1 MKHRKFQ
8 PRLEALENRWAPALL
23 IQLDGSGNLTGIF
36 GVPDGVVDL
45 VFTADDEVNVVEDGN
60 DLGTYAV
67 SGNVNVF
74 LGNNILTDA
83 DSVVNVDFATN
94 AATMSGSLR
103 IQAGNA
109 INGYDVNVTGDGA
122 LGTVEIAGNLTVVT
136 GNGAENINVTDME
149 VGGNTSIDVNVEF
162 SPAPVGCSV
171 VFDNSTV
178 EGNTYV
184 ADAIDV
190 QSIGSTFEGNFTYV
204 QSFGQD
210 SIVAMDAA
218 STIEGSGSFTYGA
231 GDDCLELAAT
241 VLGNVF
247 ARMGSGQN
255 DWNLTLG
262 APANIL
268 GSLTY
273 VGGSGIDD
281 LFLDGFVGGNVTF
294 TGKGGV
300 DAVEFG
306 SEVALTVLGSNIT
319 LVMGNGDDTFTNVD
333 LTAPGARLT
342 FLGGNGD
349 DTVDWSASIPAVAS
363 AYLDGGFGTNTCD
376 LTGGVIAFPFTKRNF
391 A

>member
-1 MKHRKFQ
+1 
-8 PRLEALENRWAPALL
+8 
-23 IQLDGSGNLTGIF
+23 
-36 GVPDGVVDL
+36 
-45 VFTADDEVNVVEDGN
+45 
-60 DLGTYAV
+60 
-67 SGNVNVF
+67 
-74 LGNNILTDA
+74 
-83 DSVVNVDFATN
+83 
-94 AATMSGSLR
+94 
-103 IQAGNA
+103 
-109 INGYDVNVTGDGA
+109 
-122 LGTVEIAGNLTVVT
+122 
-136 GNGAENINVTDME
+136 
-149 VGGNTSIDVNVEF
+149 
-162 SPAPVGCSV
+162 
-171 VFDNSTV
+171 
-178 EGNTYV
+178 
-184 ADAIDV
+184 
-190 QSIGSTFEGNFTYV
+190 
-204 QSFGQD
+204 
-210 SIVAMDAA
+210 
-218 STIEGSGSFTYGA
+218 
-231 GDDCLELAAT
+231 
-241 VLGNVF
+241 
-247 ARMGSGQN
+247 MGSGQN

-342 FLGGNGD
+342 FLGGNGH